1 MDNERLKMEKLYAVI
16 TVARQVEGEYV
27 FIKTERAFKSAQK
40 ADVHLKTLRAQFV
53 TEAFW
58 ADLKALSRPV
68 CDRGRKMEAPGS
80 DNIARRCDV
89 PVRGRSF

>member
-53 TEAFW
+53 TEDGKWKPQVLTTSQGDVTCQCEVGVFEIE
-58 ADLKALSRPV
+58 V
-68 CDRGRKMEAPGS
+68 EEAE
-80 DNIARRCDV
+80 
-89 PVRGRSF
+89 